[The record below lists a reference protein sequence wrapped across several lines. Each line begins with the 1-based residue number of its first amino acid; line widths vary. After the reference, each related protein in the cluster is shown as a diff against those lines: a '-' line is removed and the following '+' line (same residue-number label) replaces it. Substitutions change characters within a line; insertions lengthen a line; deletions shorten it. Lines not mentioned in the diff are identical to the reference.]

1 MKQTL
6 LNSLKLQTGLKTKEL
21 AEKLGVKVQTLNYQ
35 LVKDETIDETL
46 KYMKQL
52 GIKELTGTENGVN
65 ITINL
70 K

>member
-6 LNSLKLQTGLKTKEL
+6 LNSLKLKTGLRTKEL
-21 AEKLGVKVQTLNYQ
+21 AEKLGVKVKTLNYQ
-35 LVKDETIDETL
+35 LVKDETVNETV

-52 GIKELTGTENGVN
+52 GISEITGNENNVNVTIEL
-65 ITINL
+65 